1 MSCSFTPLASV
12 EDCVTVFVRHCAALI
27 APLTIH
33 VGLYVAGRWIAADD
47 GEGING
53 ETVIL

>member
-1 MSCSFTPLASV
+1 MMKNLLQHSVKVECRPMSCSFTPLASV

-33 VGLYVAGRWIAADD
+33 VGLYVAGR
-47 GEGING
+47 
-53 ETVIL
+53 